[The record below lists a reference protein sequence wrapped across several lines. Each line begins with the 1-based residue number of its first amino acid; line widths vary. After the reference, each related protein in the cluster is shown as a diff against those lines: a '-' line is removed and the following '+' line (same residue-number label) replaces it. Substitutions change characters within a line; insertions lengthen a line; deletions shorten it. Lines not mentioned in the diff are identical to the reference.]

1 MNFKVLGATALG
13 MLLVGCSGHHHHRH
27 DIQDQSTE
35 VSDNTVTTTSTE
47 TTTSAAV
54 VTPGSEA
61 DLVATAGDRVY
72 YALNQNRLTD
82 ADKVTLDK
90 QAAWLAQYPKVN
102 IIIAGNCDDRGTQE
116 YNLAL
121 GARRAN
127 AARDY
132 LEAKGV
138 ASSRIKTI
146 SYGKER
152 PALDGDTPEAWSAN
166 RNAITSVR

>member
-1 MNFKVLGATALG
+1 MNFKVLGATALSV
-13 MLLVGCSGHHHHRH
+13 LLVGCSSHHHRK
-27 DIQDQSTE
+27 DIDSQ
-35 VSDNTVTTTSTE
+35 
-47 TTTSAAV
+47 V
-54 VTPGSEA
+54 VTDAPAASADASATDAGEGSPVPGSEA

-72 YALNQNRLTD
+72 FALNQNRLTD

-90 QAAWLAQYPKVN
+90 QAAWLSQYPDAK
-102 IIIAGNCDDRGTQE
+102 ILIAGNCDDRGTQE

-138 ASSRIKTI
+138 DSARINTI

-152 PALDGDTPEAWSAN
+152 PAVDGDTPEAWSAN